1 MTGTPRRHQAESE
14 AHSVA
19 SQRESVE
26 PGIAPKRCAPAF
38 SFISLIFASSALV
51 LLLTAGGD
59 LATRSA
65 LAQDQSIS
73 GQAQVFWGKTK
84 FHEYPKGVQTS

>member
-1 MTGTPRRHQAESE
+1 M
-14 AHSVA
+14 A

-26 PGIAPKRCAPAF
+26 PAGIAPKRCAPAF
-38 SFISLIFASSALV
+38 SFLFLIFASSALV

-73 GQAQVFWGKTK
+73 AQAQVIWGKTK
-84 FHEYPKGVQTS
+84 FHEYPKGDQTLTLCCLCLLTN